1 MADINIPS
9 SPIRTNDSA
18 YQIECKFALEPSL
31 TRLFEKARSAGWDPQ
46 HIALAVATLGWEL
59 LLDQRHSKQCEGF
72 GIEH

>member
-1 MADINIPS
+1 VADINIPS
-9 SPIRTNDSA
+9 SPIRKNDSA

-46 HIALAVATLGWEL
+46 HIALAVAALSWEL
-59 LLDQRHSKQCEGF
+59 LVDQRDSMQRDGC

>member
-9 SPIRTNDSA
+9 SPIRNDRA

-31 TRLFEKARSAGWDPQ
+31 TRLFEKACSAGWDPQ
-46 HIALAVATLGWEL
+46 HIALAVAALSWEL
-59 LLDQRHSKQCEGF
+59 VEQHDSMQREGC